1 MEPLPR
7 DPISFKEIVE
17 ADLRR
22 GARLIIAVQ
31 DEIDPQVRI
40 ATPEGDYAIAV
51 TLPKDEY
58 GRGVV
63 LRVLS
68 TFMVWKKAVAF
79 VWTSELAE
87 PDCVYAVGIARSER
101 HACLS
106 RIRRDPRPWT
116 GENFG
121 GVEWLAPSSIDPA
134 LLAVLPVSP
143 RALTPKD
150 VAACESWFGVKGR
163 YPAVHVPSGEV
174 RGLERKGRD
183 EGR

>member
-1 MEPLPR
+1 MDRLPR
-7 DPISFKEIVE
+7 DPQSFREIVE

-40 ATPEGDYAIAV
+40 ATPEGDYSIAV
-51 TLPKDEY
+51 TLPGDDY

-68 TFMVWKKAVAF
+68 TFLVWKQALAF
-79 VWTSELAE
+79 VWTSELVE
-87 PDCVYAVGIARSER
+87 PDCVYAVGISKGER

-106 RIRRDPRPWT
+106 RIRRSPKPWT
-116 GENFG
+116 AGNFG
-121 GVEWLAPSSIDPA
+121 PVEWLPASSIDPA
-134 LLAVLPVSP
+134 MVAMFPAGP

-150 VAACESWFGVKGR
+150 VAACESWFGANGR
-163 YPAVHVPSGEV
+163 YPAVHVPTGEI
-174 RGLERKGRD
+174 RGLSKEPKP
-183 EGR
+183 